1 MNKRLL
7 TLWVVWLL
15 AWTPKVHAEIDSLK
29 MGTKKDLVEAV
40 STNNEDAAKKITTI
54 PFPEGGY
61 SIEEKE
67 VLEKVLD
74 NEEIQAVIETYWQEN
89 IEKIIK
95 EVVNSQ
101 ETDKIVKK
109 AMENK
114 DVQKALKNWDKE
126 EFDKLISKIV
136 RNYYKDPLWVL
147 IINAVITII
156 VWELSKRGIK
166 LFSE

>member
-15 AWTPKVHAEIDSLK
+15 AWTPKVYAEIDSLK
-29 MGTKKDLVEAV
+29 MGTKKDLVEVV
-40 STNNEDAAKKITTI
+40 STNNEDVTKKITTI
-54 PFPEGGY
+54 PFPEGAY

-109 AMENK
+109 AMESK

-136 RNYYKDPLWVL
+136 RNYYNDPLWVL

>member
-15 AWTPKVHAEIDSLK
+15 AWTPKVYAEIDSLK
-29 MGTKKDLVEAV
+29 IGTRKDLVEVV
-40 STNNEDAAKKITTI
+40 STNNEDVTKKITTM
-54 PFPEGGY
+54 PFPEWSY

-156 VWELSKRGIK
+156 VWELSKRGKK

>member
-15 AWTPKVHAEIDSLK
+15 AWTPKVYAEIDSLK
-29 MGTKKDLVEAV
+29 MGTKKDLVEVV
-40 STNNEDAAKKITTI
+40 STNNEDVTKKITTI

>member
-15 AWTPKVHAEIDSLK
+15 AWTPKVYAEIDSLK
-29 MGTKKDLVEAV
+29 MGTKKDLVEVV
-40 STNNEDAAKKITTI
+40 STNNGDVAKKITTI
-54 PFPEGGY
+54 PFPEGVY

-89 IEKIIK
+89 IEKIIR

-156 VWELSKRGIK
+156 VWELSKRGKK